1 VASSI
6 TFFAVREDLLALLE
20 FLVADTG
27 ARVFEA
33 SSAFDRELREF
44 GSADT
49 IDGAF
54 RLGVDEDG
62 TRSTPFLQLWWPEVC
77 PPPRIERITLTPGAV
92 PGHSFRHMARGWG
105 LAQLQCGGEHLR
117 EEPTITASHFG
128 HFSEAGAREKGYVES
143 GRDAPVD
150 WPALQRVSQRV
161 QRRLRTQLAG
171 GRVRGRG
178 PVLRAA
184 AAKARA
190 GWKLKESA
198 RWPAA
203 YEFEPLKS
211 KS

>member
-1 VASSI
+1 MASTL

-20 FLVADTG
+20 FLFGETDV
-27 ARVFEA
+27 RVFEA
-33 SSAFDRELREF
+33 YSAFDRELREF
-44 GSADT
+44 DSADS
-49 IDGAF
+49 IDRAF

-77 PPPRIERITLTPGAV
+77 PPPRIERITLKPGAV
-92 PGHSFRHMARGWG
+92 PGHSFRHTANGWG
-105 LAQLQCGGEHLR
+105 LAQLQCGGEHSR
-117 EEPTITASHFG
+117 AEPTITASHFG

-143 GRDAPVD
+143 GPDAPVD

-190 GWKLKESA
+190 GWKLKEDG

-203 YEFEPLKS
+203 YELEPMKS
-211 KS
+211 KN